1 MIIIIIIHSIIVPTS
16 STIALRSN
24 VANHSSIVII
34 GSDVMLTCT
43 IELNS
48 AILGFE
54 LSLLMVSAQVYKDEE
69 TLLALT
75 GPIVT
80 GSIFTYT
87 TQLKSFERNDFGNY
101 TCIATIEP
109 QPTLTYL
116 IGTTV
121 LSNTLIIKTGKLTH
135 LLKY

>member
-1 MIIIIIIHSIIVPTS
+1 MD
-16 STIALRSN
+16 
-24 VANHSSIVII
+24 NHSSIVII
-34 GSDVMLTCT
+34 GSDATLTCT

-54 LSLLMVSAQVYKDEE
+54 LSLLMVSAQVSKDEE

-80 GSIFTYT
+80 GSTFTYT
-87 TQLKSFERNDFGNY
+87 TQLKSFETNDFGNY

-109 QPTLTYL
+109 QATSTYL
-116 IGTTV
+116 IGTAV
-121 LSNTLIIKTGKLTH
+121 LSDTLIIKTGN
-135 LLKY
+135 